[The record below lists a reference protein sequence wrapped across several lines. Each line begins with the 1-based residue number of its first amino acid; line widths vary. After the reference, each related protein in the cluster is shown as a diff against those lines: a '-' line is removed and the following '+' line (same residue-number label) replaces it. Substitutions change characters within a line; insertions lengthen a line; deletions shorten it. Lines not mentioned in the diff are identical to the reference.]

1 MTRAATQLLD
11 DDFLRRIEQLAL
23 VSRKVL
29 AGRMRGERRSR
40 RRGASLEFADYRDYA
55 QGDDLRFLDWNI
67 AGRLDRLF
75 LKLFLEE
82 EDLRVNFLIDRS
94 PSMRFGDPDKFD
106 YAKKVVAALAVIGL
120 HNYDR
125 VRIGAFSEKMAPVFG
140 PVRGRVQI
148 RRLLQVLEDLEPEE
162 GTGTDLAR
170 GCRDFAVARRLTGI
184 VIFVSD
190 FFDRRGFEAALRYL
204 LSGGAASEVYVIHI
218 LAPQEIDPTLKGDLK
233 LVDVED
239 GLEAD
244 VSISAPLL
252 KIYRRN
258 LDSFRAEIKD
268 FASKRGMHYVFTS
281 TGVPF
286 HHLILDFLRKR
297 GLLR

>member
-1 MTRAATQLLD
+1 MTKLLD
-11 DDFLRRIEQLAL
+11 EDFIARLEGLEL
-23 VSRKVL
+23 VSRKIVS
-29 AGRMRGERRSR
+29 GRMKGERRSK
-40 RRGASLEFADYRDYA
+40 RRGQSTEFADYRPYVA
-55 QGDDLRFLDWNI
+55 GDDIRFLDWNI
-67 AGRLDRLF
+67 YGRLDKLF

-82 EDLRVNFLIDRS
+82 EDLWVNILVDRS
-94 PSMRFGDPDKFD
+94 PSMRFGDPDKFL
-106 YAKKVVAALAVIGL
+106 YAKRVVAALSYIGL

-125 VRIGAFSEKMAPVFG
+125 VRIGAFSERTAPVFG